1 MQPHENSSNTFL
13 LSTDLMQILVSWH
26 KGEVICIMLKLSWI
40 SAEPVQSSSQVCY
53 DLFPTATSASDRC
66 VAEGNRF
73 G

>member
-13 LSTDLMQILVSWH
+13 LFTDLMQMLVSWH
-26 KGEVICIMLKLSWI
+26 KGEVILTMLKLSWI

-53 DLFPTATSASDRC
+53 DLFPAAASASDRC
-66 VAEGNRF
+66 VADSNSF